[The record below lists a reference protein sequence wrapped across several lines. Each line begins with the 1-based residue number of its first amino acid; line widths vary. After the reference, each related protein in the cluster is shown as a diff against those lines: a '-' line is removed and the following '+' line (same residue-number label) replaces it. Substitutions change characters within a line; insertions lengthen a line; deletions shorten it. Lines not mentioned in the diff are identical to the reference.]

1 MDFGHHQPVCW
12 RFGWVEERVGLP
24 DILNVVDSQSG
35 VFEQVG
41 CLPVD
46 LERVVVVELI
56 EIEQLS
62 RQSDCN
68 TNGYRMT
75 DTPPHC
81 MVEVGMVSWPS
92 RARDG
97 CRSAARSD
105 VRCLEQLF
113 AGGVGSLLV
122 GRSGRTQ
129 PVQRPLISPP

>member
-62 RQSDCN
+62 HQPDCN

-81 MVEVGMVSWPS
+81 MVERGDGVVAQQGPRRVSIS
-92 RARDG
+92 STIG
-97 CRSAARSD
+97 C
-105 VRCLEQLF
+105 QM
-113 AGGVGSLLV
+113 
-122 GRSGRTQ
+122 
-129 PVQRPLISPP
+129 P